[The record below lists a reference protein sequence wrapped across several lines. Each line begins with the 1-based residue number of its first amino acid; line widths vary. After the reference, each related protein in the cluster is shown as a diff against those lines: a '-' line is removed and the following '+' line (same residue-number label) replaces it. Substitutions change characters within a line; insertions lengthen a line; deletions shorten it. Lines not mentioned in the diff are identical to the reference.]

1 MKIRALKSVLLMAFA
16 LVSTACNPVGFDK
29 FKSDSPIT
37 AGIDPVIFPPDVE
50 PPVPP
55 VFPPGPNG
63 PTLSKGVCA
72 ADSSTQL
79 LSCMSCIVPPV
90 PVTSQFSKKGEA
102 FFEIMNATCK
112 IPNGSDPVGYVP
124 PTRAELL
131 YRMNRLSPTLYPD
144 TPMTPLQVS
153 VVNALRT
160 DLATQKKFFGGI
172 FYSGVT
178 EPTIAFETYFGI
190 ESREARYSFCYAD
203 DGDTTVGIFDVVFT
217 RHNSTGLPSKKYLD
231 CWYNTGDWYNCKETP
246 AYVDANLYR
255 NQLRRA
261 MTESIVNPYTGSPA
275 GVQQTCS
282 WEKFE
287 GMNGAAAAAQVK
299 SWLAGGFTIG
309 ADIASRRMC
318 SQITAPLEA
327 SLDSLVTM
335 AAYRCK

>member
-1 MKIRALKSVLLMAFA
+1 MAFA

-29 FKSDSPIT
+29 LNSESPIR
-37 AGIDPVIFPPDVE
+37 AGITPVIPGGE
-50 PPVPP
+50 PPVVAGP
-55 VFPPGPNG
+55 V
-63 PTLSKGVCA
+63 LSKGACA

-79 LSCMSCIVPPV
+79 LSCMNCIVPAV
-90 PVTSQFSKKGEA
+90 PITSQFSKKGEA
-102 FFEIMNATCK
+102 FFEIMAAACQ
-112 IPNGSDPVGYVP
+112 IPNKSDPRGYVP

-131 YRMNRLSPTLYPD
+131 YRLNRLSPTLYPD
-144 TPMTPLQVS
+144 TPMTPLQIS
-153 VVNALRT
+153 VVNSLRT
-160 DLATQKKFFGGI
+160 NSDTLKKFFGGI

-178 EPTIAFETYFGI
+178 EPTIAFETYFGL

-203 DGDTTVGIFDVVFT
+203 DGDTTVGEFNVVFT

-231 CWYNTGDWYNCKETP
+231 CWYESSAWYNCKETP

-255 NQLRRA
+255 NQLRGA
-261 MTESIVNPYTGSPA
+261 MTESIVNPYTGTPA
-275 GVQQTCS
+275 GAQQTCS

-287 GMNGAAAAAQVK
+287 GMNGDAAAAQVK
-299 SWLAGGFTIG
+299 SWLASGFTIG

-327 SLDSLVTM
+327 SLDSLITM